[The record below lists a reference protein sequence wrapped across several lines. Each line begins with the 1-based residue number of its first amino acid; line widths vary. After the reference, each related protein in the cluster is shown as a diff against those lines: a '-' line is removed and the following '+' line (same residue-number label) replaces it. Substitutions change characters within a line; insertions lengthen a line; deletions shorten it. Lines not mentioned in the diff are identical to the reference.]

1 MVLCQWYSEA
11 GPKTGSKASII
22 FVNYIFKRIAAES
35 TKLAHYKTTRKI
47 QIAVIQRIICK
58 AGSLCCLQ
66 FHFGPIVMASCFH
79 HSSRNDLLT
88 EMLETLT
95 EFNKSSFNASES
107 SSRGSC

>member
-1 MVLCQWYSEA
+1 MVLCQWCSEG

-47 QIAVIQRIICK
+47 QIAVIQIMICK